1 MAEYIKYRFKS
12 FNGKD
17 YDTYHLESRS
27 SMILRFDE
35 AGAQLTGNKANVE
48 SSLSALETN
57 VSALQTTVEGI
68 VSTGGEPNKIDSITA
83 NGTACTI
90 TDKVAKIPAATDK
103 AYGVVKVAGSVVDGG
118 ADPVTG
124 DAVHSYASAAIAQTT
139 TNKNAIDKLNG
150 ADTVNGS
157 VAKKI
162 KDAIGALDV
171 TDNAVTNNFVTA
183 VSETD
188 GKIKISRA
196 VPTIADV
203 SGLTTA
209 LKNKIET
216 SQLGVASGIATLG
229 TDGKILTSQL
239 PSYVDDVIEGY
250 KSGTDFY
257 EDAAHTAAKKITGES
272 GKIYVDLHTNVT
284 YRWSGTAYVE
294 ISASLALGETESTAY
309 RGDRGKIAYTHSQ
322 STHARTDATAT
333 AASTTNGNI
342 KIDGTET
349 KVYTHPAYTPKDSG
363 LYKITVDASGH
374 ISATAA
380 VAKADITALGI
391 PGENTVYTH
400 PGFTAH
406 AAGIYKITVN
416 NQGHVSTATAA
427 TKGDLTGIIGNFG
440 AASASAAGSTGLVP
454 APAKGDQTKFLR
466 ADGKWIVPT
475 DTNTDTKNTA
485 GATASNSKLFLVGA
499 ASQAASAQTY
509 SNANVYATAGRLYS
523 NGRMLLDIQF
533 DGNQP
538 SNQKAGDLWFETI
551 Q

>member
-1 MAEYIKYRFKS
+1 MANYIKYRFKS
-12 FNGKD
+12 FNGTD

-48 SSLSALETN
+48 SSLSALESS
-57 VSALQTTVEGI
+57 VSTLKNTVDGI

-90 TDKVAKIPAATDK
+90 DKNKVAKIPAATNET
-103 AYGVVKVAGSVVDGG
+103 YGVVKVAGSVADGG
-118 ADPVTG
+118 TDPVTG

-139 TNKNAIDKLNG
+139 TNKNAIATLNG
-150 ADTVNGS
+150 ADTVTGS

-188 GKIKISRA
+188 GKIKVSRA

-216 SQLGVASGIATLG
+216 SQLGVASGVATLG
-229 TDGKILTSQL
+229 TDGKVLTSQL

-250 KSGTDFY
+250 KSGADFY
-257 EDAAHTAAKKITGES
+257 EDSAHTAAKKITGES

-294 ISASLALGETESTAY
+294 ISASLALGETASTAY
-309 RGDRGKIAYTHSQ
+309 RGDRGAIAYTHSQ
-322 STHARTDATAT
+322 AAHARTDATAT
-333 AASTTNGNI
+333 AGSTTNGNI
-342 KIDGTET
+342 KINGTET

-363 LYKITVDASGH
+363 LYKITVDATGH
-374 ISATAA
+374 VSAVAA
-380 VAKADITALGI
+380 VAKSDITALGI
-391 PGENTVYTH
+391 PGSGYTH
-400 PGFTAH
+400 PTHTAH
-406 AAGIYKITVN
+406 AAGIYKITVDSL
-416 NQGHVSTATAA
+416 GHISAATAA
-427 TKGDLTGIIGNFG
+427 AKGDLTGIIGNFG

-485 GATASNSKLFLVGA
+485 GATNSTAKLFLVGA
-499 ASQAASAQTY
+499 ASQDANPQTY
-509 SNANVYATAGRLYS
+509 SNSNVYASAGRLYS
-523 NGRMLLDIQF
+523 NGRMLLDIQVG
-533 DGNQP
+533 GNQP
-538 SNQKAGDLWFETI
+538 TNQAAGDLWFETV
-551 Q
+551 

>member
-1 MAEYIKYRFKS
+1 MANYIKYRFKS
-12 FNGKD
+12 FNGTD

-27 SMILRFDE
+27 SMILRFNAD
-35 AGAQLTGNKANVE
+35 GQQLSGNQADVE
-48 SSLSALETN
+48 SSLSALESS
-57 VSALQTTVEGI
+57 VSTLKSTVDGI
-68 VSTGGEPNKIDSITA
+68 VSTGGQANVIEGVKV
-83 NGTACTI
+83 NGTALTPD
-90 TDKVAKIPAATDK
+90 TSKDVDIPAATDK
-103 AYGVVKVAGSVVDGG
+103 AYGVVKVAGSVADGG

-171 TDNAVTNNFVTA
+171 TDTAVTNNFVTA

-188 GKIKISRA
+188 GKIKVSRA

-216 SQLGVASGIATLG
+216 SQLGVASGVATLG

-250 KSGTDFY
+250 KSGADFY
-257 EDAAHTAAKKITGES
+257 EDSAHTASKKITGEG

-322 STHARTDATAT
+322 AAHARTDATAT

-342 KIDGTET
+342 KINGTET

-363 LYKITVDASGH
+363 LYKITVDATGH
-374 ISATAA
+374 VSAVAA
-380 VAKADITALGI
+380 VAKSDITALGI
-391 PGENTVYTH
+391 PGSGYTH
-400 PGFTAH
+400 PTHTAH
-406 AAGIYKITVN
+406 AAGIYKITVDSL
-416 NQGHVSTATAA
+416 GHISAATAA
-427 TKGDLTGIIGNFG
+427 AKGDLTGIIGNFG

-485 GATASNSKLFLVGA
+485 GATASDSKLFLVGA
-499 ASQAASAQTY
+499 ASQGANPQTY
-509 SNANVYATAGRLYS
+509 SNAKVYATAGRVYS
-523 NGRMLLDIQF
+523 NGHMVLDIQV
-533 DGNQP
+533 GGTQP
-538 SNQKAGDLWFETI
+538 SDQKPGDLWFETV
-551 Q
+551 

>member
-1 MAEYIKYRFKS
+1 MANYIKYRFKS
-12 FNGKD
+12 FNGTD

-27 SMILRFDE
+27 SMILRFNAD
-35 AGAQLTGNKANVE
+35 GQQLSGNQADVE
-48 SSLSALETN
+48 SSLSALESS
-57 VSALQTTVEGI
+57 VSTLKSTVDGI

-90 TDKVAKIPAATDK
+90 DKNKVAKIPAATNE
-103 AYGVVKVAGSVVDGG
+103 AYGVVKVAGSVADGG
-118 ADPVTG
+118 TDPVTG

-139 TNKNAIDKLNG
+139 TNKNAIATLNG

-171 TDNAVTNNFVTA
+171 TDTAVDNKFVTA

-188 GKIKISRA
+188 GKIKVSRA

-216 SQLGVASGIATLG
+216 SQLGVASGVATLG

-250 KSGTDFY
+250 KSGADFY
-257 EDAAHTAAKKITGES
+257 EDSAHTASKKITGEG

-294 ISASLALGETESTAY
+294 ISASLALGETASTAY
-309 RGDRGKIAYTHSQ
+309 RGDRGAIAYNHSQ
-322 STHARTDATAT
+322 SAHARTDATAT

-342 KIDGTET
+342 KINGTET
-349 KVYTHPAYTPKDSG
+349 KVYTHPAYTNRTSG
-363 LYKITVDASGH
+363 LYKITVDATGH
-374 ISATAA
+374 VSAVAA
-380 VAKADITALGI
+380 VEKADITALGI
-391 PGENTVYTH
+391 PGSGYTH
-400 PGFTAH
+400 PTHTAH
-406 AAGIYKITVN
+406 AAGIYKITVDSL
-416 NQGHVSTATAA
+416 GHISAATAA
-427 TKGDLTGIIGNFG
+427 AKGDLTGIIGNFG

-485 GATASNSKLFLVGA
+485 GATNSTAKLFLVGA
-499 ASQAASAQTY
+499 ASQDANPKTY
-509 SNANVYATAGRLYS
+509 SNSSVYASAGRLYS
-523 NGRMLLDIQF
+523 NGRMLLDIQVG
-533 DGNQP
+533 GNQP
-538 SNQKAGDLWFETI
+538 TNQTAGDLWFENV